1 MRLPAVVLA
10 LALTASGCSA
20 FADDGT
26 SGVQVAAAF
35 YPLQYVAD
43 RVAGGH
49 ADVENLTSPG
59 KEPHDLEPTIKETAI
74 IAQADVVVHERGLQP
89 AIDDAVD
96 QNAGGDV
103 IDAAAVVG
111 LEPFGFE
118 GDHDEHADEH
128 ADDGH
133 DHGAVDGDL
142 DPHFWLD
149 PTRMATLGDAVA
161 DALSEVDPD
170 HAADYAANAAALRTD
185 LEALDADY
193 TTGLASCTRHTLVV
207 SHDAFGY
214 LARYGVEVAPV
225 AGLSPD
231 AEPTP
236 ADLADLQQLIT
247 DDGITTVFGERLAS
261 PRLTETL
268 ADDMGVRT
276 AVLDPLEG
284 LTDQTSDDDY
294 LSLMRQNL
302 AAIEEANGC
311 Q

>member
-1 MRLPAVVLA
+1 MRIQAVLLTLA
-10 LALTASGCSA
+10 LATAGCSA

-35 YPLQYVAD
+35 YPLQYVAE
-43 RVAGGH
+43 RVAGDH
-49 ADVENLTSPG
+49 ADVENLTTPG
-59 KEPHDLEPTIKETAI
+59 KEPHDLEPTIKETAT
-74 IAQADVVVHERGLQP
+74 IALADLVVHERGLQP
-89 AIDDAVD
+89 AIDDAID
-96 QNAGGDV
+96 QNAGGYV
-103 IDAAAVVG
+103 VDAAQVVG

-118 GDHDEHADEH
+118 GHDDHE

-133 DHGAVDGDL
+133 DHDHEGIDGDL

-149 PTRMATLGDAVA
+149 PMRMATLGDAVA
-161 DALSEVDPD
+161 DALSDVDPD
-170 HAADYAANAAALRTD
+170 HAADYAANAASLRTD
-185 LEALDADY
+185 LEALDASY
-193 TTGLASCTRHTLVV
+193 TTGLADCERHTIVV

-214 LARYGVEVAPV
+214 LAEYGVEVAPV

-261 PRLTETL
+261 PRLTQSL
-268 ADDMGVRT
+268 ADDMGVKT
-276 AVLDPLEG
+276 AVLDPIEG
-284 LTDQTSDDDY
+284 LTDQTTDDDY

-302 AAIEEANGC
+302 AAIQEANGC